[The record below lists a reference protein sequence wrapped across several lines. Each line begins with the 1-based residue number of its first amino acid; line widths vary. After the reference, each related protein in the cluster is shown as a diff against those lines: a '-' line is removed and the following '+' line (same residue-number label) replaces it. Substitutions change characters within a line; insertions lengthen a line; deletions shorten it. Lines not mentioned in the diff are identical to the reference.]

1 MSTPGLISSL
11 LRVFTP
17 LLIGCDEN
25 TFALLIRNTRWRGL
39 THSEKYK
46 KPKVRHNRRLMA
58 VPAGRSVT
66 YPTNGLDMCVCYVLR
81 SMLRAAFWKL
91 CVGSKRT
98 QRLTVTTLH
107 FQRVNGQQIN
117 ESMHLFFLLARAQ
130 TFSPRPLEFSTIS
143 HWQQQ
148 KKSFPIT
155 CIIHYWDR

>member
-66 YPTNGLDMCVCYVLR
+66 YPARWLGVCLLCIAVYAESCLLETVCRVETDTAINCNDTPFPACQWPTN
-81 SMLRAAFWKL
+81 
-91 CVGSKRT
+91 
-98 QRLTVTTLH
+98 
-107 FQRVNGQQIN
+107 
-117 ESMHLFFLLARAQ
+117 
-130 TFSPRPLEFSTIS
+130 
-143 HWQQQ
+143 
-148 KKSFPIT
+148 
-155 CIIHYWDR
+155 